1 MEREATL
8 HEKWSRER
16 EACDELTRDMME
28 FAALHLGGELEEAWK
43 DFEMSDFPEP
53 LDEHEIERQ
62 IFMPYFLFHW
72 DPFRPRR
79 GKATLRHSGVVAQA
93 YMMERMGQL
102 SDMERLFFEQA
113 ATQPVSFHE
122 VLWNNP
128 GERME
133 LRDIL
138 MGGDTEVLERL
149 GSRGLR
155 RGDILYAQIWN
166 LNGYSILGCTAPICI
181 PPKWKSEVI
190 GLRRK
195 LQKRIAKQKRNLAA
209 EDLVRYGEAIR
220 ETYLDIRDGL
230 YAPPRLANTDGDPLV
245 FHTLTFEIES
255 AEAAFE
261 ALAPLAVGRSKEELL
276 DGAEFDQEGKLSKV
290 DFDWLMKGNR
300 KMSTWENTIL
310 GSIKISEHSLVVEVN
325 SEKRAK
331 RIQAE
336 IEKRLAGT
344 AALQTMVAKPLDEL
358 LAESRKRG
366 TDKAKIDEEAIED
379 ILRDP
384 EVRKHLQ
391 EDMQKQ
397 VDAWANEKVPALG
410 GRTPMEAVKDPDGRE
425 IVESLLVQWERH
437 AEEGMYSQGVVP
449 DIGRL
454 RKILNLPV
462 PPREDFEETPMSKRS
477 KSPTDWIG
485 KKAKQGFRGYPIA
498 TISLYGPTA
507 EFATKIVV
515 AIFRDERQIAEPF
528 ERWFSEDVDVRENMD
543 VGEKVIALI
552 KKYAVKSVV
561 AADRIIGCPHE
572 EGIDYPEGK
581 SCPKCPYWAGRDRFT
596 HERIQ

>member
-1 MEREATL
+1 MEQDAAQ
-8 HEKWSRER
+8 HEQWTHER
-16 EACDELTRDMME
+16 EACDELTRDLMG
-28 FAALHLGGELEEAWK
+28 FAALHFGEELEEAWK
-43 DFEMSDFPEP
+43 DFEMTDLPEP
-53 LDEHEIERQ
+53 LDEHEHERQ

-79 GKATLRHSGVVAQA
+79 GKATQSLSGVVARA
-93 YMMERMGQL
+93 YTLEREGQL
-102 SDMERLFFEQA
+102 SDLERLFFEQA
-113 ATQPVSFHE
+113 ATQPVSFYE
-122 VLWNNP
+122 VLWSKP
-128 GERME
+128 GERVG

-138 MGGDTEVLERL
+138 MGGDTEVFERS
-149 GSRGLR
+149 GSQGLQ

-166 LNGYSILGCTAPICI
+166 LREYSILGRTGPIRI
-181 PPKWKSEVI
+181 PPKCKADVI
-190 GLRRK
+190 GLRGK
-195 LQKRIAKQKRNLAA
+195 LRKRIAKKNRDLTA
-209 EDLVRYGEAIR
+209 EDLVRYAEDIR
-220 ETYLDIRDGL
+220 EAYLNIRDRL

-245 FHTLTFEIES
+245 FHTLTFGIES

-261 ALAPLAVGRSKEELL
+261 ALAPLAAGRSREELL
-276 DGAEFDQEGKLSKV
+276 EDAEYDEGGKLRKA

-310 GSIKISEHSLVVEVN
+310 GSIKISEHILIAEVN

-331 RIQAE
+331 RIEAE
-336 IEKRLAGT
+336 IEKRLGSIATHQSTIAKT
-344 AALQTMVAKPLDEL
+344 AYEM
-358 LAESRKRG
+358 LAQSPKGEKDS
-366 TDKAKIDEEAIED
+366 AKIDEEGVDD

-384 EVRKHLQ
+384 EVRKHFREKMQ
-391 EDMQKQ
+391 EQ
-397 VDAWANEKVPALG
+397 VEAWAYEKVPVLG
-410 GRTPMEAVKDPDGRE
+410 GRTPMEAVNDPDGRE

-462 PPREDFEETPMSKRS
+462 PSREDSEETPRS
-477 KSPTDWIG
+477 KSSKSPRDWIG

-507 EFATKIVV
+507 EFASKIVV
-515 AIFRDERQIAEPF
+515 AIFRDERQIAEPL
-528 ERWFSEDVDVRENMD
+528 ERWFSEDEDVRENIE

-552 KKYAVKSVV
+552 QKHAVKSVV
-561 AADRIIGCPHE
+561 AADRIMGCAHE

-581 SCPKCPYWAGRDRFT
+581 SCPQCPYWAGRDRLS